1 VALLDSAALDVL
13 RQQMDPEADRLAEH
27 YLTRPPS
34 DMFKG
39 VMAARYAGTD
49 MSDPHVAAWIED
61 RPPLPAWA
69 DPDRMDRGA
78 AFFAE
83 WGVELGLGLFLS
95 SLPLAYA
102 AHDGVQVLAL
112 TAQLETNTKRRVL
125 ESAQFV
131 LDVTTPGG
139 LFPGNEPYDTVRL
152 VRLMHAGVRNLVLT
166 DPRIE
171 RTSDESVWPRWDETW
186 GAPINQEHLLGA
198 MISYSSSLLH
208 VLDRL
213 HVDYDA
219 AGASDY
225 CHLWNV
231 VGWLLGIDPVV
242 LPLERAEM
250 DDLELLIRERNE
262 RWSQAGKDMTKALLE
277 LVQSFIRIPPLRGLA
292 VSTTRVFIGDD
303 TAKVLEVPPADW
315 TRHLVGGMRT
325 MSGRASWL
333 VAHDRVVRAL
343 ASGFSRRVLTGFVTH
358 ERHGARP
365 SFTVPDH
372 LAFAFTPGPSA
383 LVERTT
389 AAFRRDPDRYRA
401 AEQRL
406 WRSLGVTPTES
417 TVRLARTGVNVRLQE
432 VGEGTP
438 VVFVHGASNAGTSWA
453 SLAALLGDFRCVL
466 LDRPGCGLSD
476 PLPQSLDD
484 AARLA
489 AFADDLVVD
498 VLDALTVE
506 RAALVGT
513 SFGGYFTLRAAAAH
527 PERVSRVLQLGWTV
541 GAPSHKVP
549 TVMRAAAVPGVGRA
563 LASVPPNER
572 ATRSML
578 GQIGL
583 DDAVAT
589 GTMTP
594 EMVEVFHS
602 LLRDTRTLR
611 NELEASPRVVLPI
624 KGMNTELL
632 LPADLLAKIAAPTY
646 FLWGTRDPFGDES
659 TARQLASMIP
669 NAQVEMMPGGHAV
682 WIDNPAY
689 VAKVAESFL
698 AG

>member
-1 VALLDSAALDVL
+1 
-13 RQQMDPEADRLAEH
+13 MDPDADRLAEH
-27 YLTRPPS
+27 YLSRPPS
-34 DMFKG
+34 DLFKG

-49 MSDPHVAAWIED
+49 MSDPHVAGWIED

-112 TAQLETNTKRRVL
+112 TSQLETNTKRRVL

-139 LFPGNEPYDTVRL
+139 LFAGSAPYDTVRL

-166 DPRIE
+166 DPRIAH
-171 RTSDESVWPRWDETW
+171 TSDESVWPRWDDGW

-208 VLDRL
+208 VLDNL
-213 HVDYDA
+213 HVEYDKE
-219 AGASDY
+219 GASDY

-231 VGWLLGIDPVV
+231 VGWLLGIDPAV

-250 DDLELLIRERNE
+250 DDLELLIRKRNE
-262 RWSQAGKDMTKALLE
+262 RPSQAGTDMTRALIE
-277 LVQSFIRIPPLRGLA
+277 LVQSFIRLPPLRGLA
-292 VSTTRVFIGDD
+292 VSTTRLFVGDD

-325 MSGRASWL
+325 MSGRTSWL
-333 VAHDRVVRAL
+333 VAHDRVVRAM
-343 ASGFSRRVLTGFVTH
+343 AARFSRRVLTGFVTH

-365 SFTVPDH
+365 SFTIPEH
-372 LAFAFTPGPSA
+372 LALAFTPGPTA

-389 AAFRRDPDRYRA
+389 SAFRRDPDRYRA

-406 WRSLGVTPTES
+406 WRSLGVTPIERKVALT
-417 TVRLARTGVNVRLQE
+417 RTGITVRLQE
-432 VGEGTP
+432 CGEGEP
-438 VVFVHGASNAGTSWA
+438 VLFVHGASNAGTSWA
-453 SLAALLGDFRCVL
+453 SLAALLGGFRCLL

-484 AARLA
+484 ATRLA

-498 VLDALTVE
+498 VLDALGVE
-506 RAALVGT
+506 RAALV
-513 SFGGYFTLRAAAAH
+513 
-527 PERVSRVLQLGWTV
+527 
-541 GAPSHKVP
+541 
-549 TVMRAAAVPGVGRA
+549 
-563 LASVPPNER
+563 
-572 ATRSML
+572 
-578 GQIGL
+578 
-583 DDAVAT
+583 
-589 GTMTP
+589 
-594 EMVEVFHS
+594 
-602 LLRDTRTLR
+602 
-611 NELEASPRVVLPI
+611 
-624 KGMNTELL
+624 
-632 LPADLLAKIAAPTY
+632 
-646 FLWGTRDPFGDES
+646 
-659 TARQLASMIP
+659 
-669 NAQVEMMPGGHAV
+669 
-682 WIDNPAY
+682 
-689 VAKVAESFL
+689 
-698 AG
+698 